1 MSTLII
7 GATGNIGEQTILNLH
22 RQGRSPIAAVRN
34 LTKAKQ
40 QLGDIECRHFDFTEP
55 ATFPSALQG
64 IDRLF
69 FIAPHQNPVPS
80 VQGLL
85 RAAREAGVKQI
96 VFSSGRTTG
105 DVEGKPL
112 HQVEKTVQA
121 SDFPYTI
128 LRPGWFMQN
137 FTSWLGRWIPTEGKI
152 YLPAG
157 EAKTAFIDV
166 RDIGAVGATVLSEDT
181 HHGRIYELTGD
192 EALDHYQ
199 VAGLIGRAIGKEIIY
214 EPLEP
219 EAFIKLM
226 VEKGWSEAQARHTEE
241 LYQFVRRGKEAG
253 ISPDVEFV
261 LKRKPIRFAQFVK
274 DYRKAWLG

>member
-1 MSTLII
+1 MRILIA
-7 GATGNIGEQTILNLH
+7 GATGNIGEQIILNLH

-34 LTKAKQ
+34 IANAKQ
-40 QLGDIECRHFDFTEP
+40 QFGDIECRHFDFTEP
-55 ATFPSALQG
+55 ATFPGALWG

-69 FIAPHQNPVPS
+69 FIAPHQDPVPS

-85 RAAREAGVKQI
+85 RAAREAGVQQI

-112 HQVEKTVQA
+112 REVEKTVQA
-121 SDFPYTI
+121 SDIPYTI

-137 FTSWLGRWIPTEGKI
+137 FASWLGRWIPTEGKI

-166 RDIGAVGATVLSEDT
+166 RDIGAMAATIFAENT
-181 HHGRIYELTGD
+181 HNGRIYEQTGD
-192 EALDHYQ
+192 EALDHHQ
-199 VAGLIGRAIGKEIIY
+199 VAGLIGRAIGKEVIY

-219 EAFIKLM
+219 EAFVRLM

-241 LYQFVRRGKEAG
+241 LYQYVRLGKEAA

-261 LKRKPIRFAQFVK
+261 LKRKPIRFTQFVE
-274 DYRKAWLG
+274 DYRKAWLR